1 MEKEDRIIKNLL
13 EDTFTVSAPDGFTD
27 KVMDALE
34 ATELQKQKQSV
45 PADWPYLLVVAGAA
59 LVATGI
65 ISVIDS
71 SFIPNYYRLF
81 FGYISGFFH
90 QLTSIFSVTQLENTA
105 ISANGQLV
113 IGTLFIMLAL
123 LLFDSI
129 MWRKKRSLN
138 LFLWV

>member
-13 EDTFTVSAPDGFTD
+13 DDKFTEKAPEGFTGR
-27 KVMDALE
+27 VMDTLE
-34 ATELQKQKQSV
+34 AIELQKQKRSI

-59 LVATGI
+59 LVALGI
-65 ISVIDS
+65 LSFIDS

-81 FGYISGFFH
+81 FGYVSGFFQ
-90 QLTSIFSVTQLENTA
+90 QLTSIFSVTQLKNTA
-105 ISANGQLV
+105 ISTSGQLV

-123 LLFDSI
+123 LLFDSMI
-129 MWRKKRSLN
+129 WRKRRYLN

>member
-1 MEKEDRIIKNLL
+1 
-13 EDTFTVSAPDGFTD
+13 
-27 KVMDALE
+27 MDALE
-34 ATELQKQKQSV
+34 ATELQKQKQSI

-59 LVATGI
+59 LVPTGI
-65 ISVIDS
+65 ISVIAS
-71 SFIPNYYRLF
+71 SFIARYFHLF

-105 ISANGQLV
+105 ISTSGQLV